1 MDFSSIVNILPF
13 WILGVPLAIAIIS
26 HIRMPRQAD
35 LTPPDRR
42 SQRESLTSDAGS
54 RSGETSIPRG

>member
-26 HIRMPRQAD
+26 YIRMPRQAD
-35 LTPPDRR
+35 LTSPDRR

>member
-26 HIRMPRQAD
+26 YIRMPRQAD

-54 RSGETSIPRG
+54 RSG